1 MRAQLIEFQMGKG
14 LPKEAFE
21 QIGPMV
27 TQGRLVIF
35 PTEVSYVIGGD
46 AFNQQL
52 VTRVRSFSQ
61 EPQSPLALYIS
72 SLTEFRLYTVPVLPR
87 LRRALERCL
96 PGPYGVIM
104 RATQAAPRAC
114 VSSAGTI
121 EIHIPASQSYQM
133 FYEASGRPL
142 VGVKLDLV
150 RREEILER
158 FGEQADLIVLTNE
171 PMGSQPYALL
181 DFTQD
186 PPQAVQGEPPKWLR
200 SLYS

>member
-1 MRAQLIEFQMGKG
+1 MRAQLIEFQTGKG

-21 QIGPMV
+21 QIAPMISE
-27 TQGRLVIF
+27 GRLVLF
-35 PTEVSYVIGGD
+35 PTEVSYIIGGD

-52 VTRVRSFSQ
+52 VNRVRALSP
-61 EPQSPLALYIS
+61 EPQSPLALYIGS
-72 SLTEFRLYTVPVLPR
+72 ITEFRLYAVPVLPR

-96 PGPYGVIM
+96 PSPYGVIV

-114 VSSAGTI
+114 VTQAGTI
-121 EIHIPASQSYQM
+121 EIHMPASQSYQM

-142 VGVKLDLV
+142 VGVTVNVV
-150 RREEILER
+150 RREDVLEK

-171 PMGSQPYALL
+171 PMNPQSYALL

-186 PPQAVQGEPPKWLR
+186 PPQAVQGESPKWLS

>member
-1 MRAQLIEFQMGKG
+1 MKAQLIEFQMGKV
-14 LPKEAFE
+14 LPKEAFD
-21 QIGPMV
+21 QIAPAV
-27 TQGRLVIF
+27 SEGRLVVF

-52 VTRVRSFSQ
+52 VTRVRSLHPEAQ
-61 EPQSPLALYIS
+61 GPLALYIS
-72 SLTEFRLYTVPVLPR
+72 SITEFRLYVVPILPR

-96 PGPYGVIM
+96 PGPYGVIV

-114 VSSAGTI
+114 VTQAGTI
-121 EIHIPASQSYQM
+121 EVHMPASQSYQM

-142 VGVKLDLV
+142 VGLKLDSV
-150 RREEILER
+150 RREDVLDR

-171 PMGSQPYALL
+171 PMNPQSYAVL

-186 PPQAVQGEPPKWLR
+186 PPVARAGELPSWLK
-200 SLYS
+200 SYID

>member
-1 MRAQLIEFQMGKG
+1 MRAQLIEFQTGKG

-21 QIGPMV
+21 QIAPMV
-27 TQGRLVIF
+27 SGGRLVVF
-35 PTEVSYVIGGD
+35 PTEISYVVGGD

-52 VTRVRSFSQ
+52 VNLARTLRQ
-61 EPQSPLALYIS
+61 DAQSPLALYIS
-72 SLTEFRLYTVPVLPR
+72 SITEFRLYAVPVLPR

-96 PGPYGVIM
+96 PGPYGVIV
-104 RATQAAPRAC
+104 RATAAAPRAC

-121 EIHIPASQSYQM
+121 EIHMPASQSYQM

-142 VGVKLDLV
+142 VGVTLDAV
-150 RREEILER
+150 RREDVLER

-171 PMGSQPYALL
+171 PMSLQNYALL

-186 PPQAVQGEPPKWLR
+186 PPQAVQGELPKWLR
-200 SLYS
+200 I

>member
-1 MRAQLIEFQMGKG
+1 MKAHVIEFQMGKV

-21 QIGPMV
+21 QISPAV
-27 TQGRLVIF
+27 SEGRIVVF
-35 PTEVSYVIGGD
+35 PTEVSYVVGGD

-52 VTRVRSFSQ
+52 VTQVRALHQ
-61 EPQSPLALYIS
+61 EAQGPLALYIS
-72 SLTEFRLYTVPVLPR
+72 SITEFRLYAMPILPR

-96 PGPYGVIM
+96 PGPYGVIV

-114 VSSAGTI
+114 VTQAGTI
-121 EIHIPASQSYQM
+121 EIHMPASQSYQM

-142 VGVKLDLV
+142 VGIKLDLV
-150 RREEILER
+150 RREDILER

-171 PMGSQPYALL
+171 PMSSQSYALL

-186 PPQAVQGEPPKWLR
+186 PPQAVQGELPSWLR
-200 SLYS
+200 G

>member
-1 MRAQLIEFQMGKG
+1 MRAQIIEFQMGRG

-21 QIGPMV
+21 QIASAVREG
-27 TQGRLVIF
+27 QILIF
-35 PTEVSYVIGGD
+35 PSDVSYVVGGD

-52 VTRVRSFSQ
+52 VHRVRTLRQ
-61 EPQSPLALYIS
+61 EMSSPLALYIS
-72 SLTEFRLYTVPVLPR
+72 SITEFRLYVAPVLPR

-96 PGPYGVIM
+96 PGPYGVIV

-121 EIHIPASQSYQM
+121 EVHMPASQSYQI

-142 VGVKLDLV
+142 VGIKLDLV
-150 RREEILER
+150 RREDVLDR
-158 FGEQADLIVLTNE
+158 LSEQADLIVLTNE
-171 PMGSQPYALL
+171 PMSPRNYALL

-186 PPQAVQGEPPKWLR
+186 PPVAREGELPPWLK
-200 SLYS
+200 SYMD

>member
-1 MRAQLIEFQMGKG
+1 MKAQLIEFQTGQG

-21 QIGPMV
+21 QISPIV
-27 TQGRLVIF
+27 TKGRLVVF
-35 PTEVSYVIGGD
+35 PTEVSYVVGGD

-52 VTRVRSFSQ
+52 VNRVRALCQ
-61 EPQSPLALYIS
+61 DTQSPLALYIS
-72 SLTEFRLYTVPVLPR
+72 SITEFRLYAVPVLPR

-96 PGPYGVIM
+96 PSSYGVVV

-114 VSSAGTI
+114 VTQAGTI
-121 EIHIPASQSYQM
+121 TMHMPASQSYQM

-142 VGVKLDLV
+142 VGLKLDIV
-150 RREEILER
+150 RHEEVLER

-171 PMGSQPYALL
+171 SMSAQHYALL

-186 PPQAVQGEPPKWLR
+186 PPQAVQGELPPWLKVV
-200 SLYS
+200 

>member
-1 MRAQLIEFQMGKG
+1 MTAHVIEFQTGKG

-21 QIGPMV
+21 QIAPMV
-27 TQGRLVIF
+27 SEGRLVVF
-35 PTEVSYVIGGD
+35 PTEISYVVGGD
-46 AFNQQL
+46 AFNQQT
-52 VTRVRSFSQ
+52 VSRVRAFQ
-61 EPQSPLALYIS
+61 HDAQGPLALYIS
-72 SLTEFRLYTVPVLPR
+72 SITEFRLYVAPVVPR

-96 PGPYGVIM
+96 PGPYGVIV

-121 EIHIPASQSYQM
+121 EVHMPASQSYQM

-142 VGVKLDLV
+142 VGVKLDTT
-150 RREEILER
+150 RREDVLER

-171 PMGSQPYALL
+171 PMSPQHYALI

-186 PPQAVQGEPPKWLR
+186 PPQALQGELPRWL
-200 SLYS
+200 